1 MTTIDYIKSVF
12 PVAFSL
18 LPTKMDT
25 PEARAML
32 LAIGLQESRFEHR
45 VQVGGP
51 AHGFWQ
57 FELGGGVRGVLNH
70 PASKSA
76 IVSILMTFD
85 YDWMPDT
92 SYDAIV
98 HNDVLAVC
106 YARLL
111 LWTLPQSLPKRGEIQ
126 EGWNQYIAA
135 WRPGRP
141 HRETWDA
148 FYIAAWT

>member
-12 PVAFSL
+12 PVALSL
-18 LPTKMDT
+18 LPAKMDT
-25 PEARAML
+25 PEARAMV
-32 LAIGLQESRFEHR
+32 LAIFMQESRLEHR
-45 VQVGGP
+45 VQIGGP
-51 AHGFWQ
+51 AHGFGQ
-57 FELGGGVRGVLNH
+57 FEFGGGIRGVLNH
-70 PASKSA
+70 PASQSH
-76 IVSILMTFD
+76 IQSVLSVLR
-85 YDWMPDT
+85 YDFHPQT

-111 LWTLPQSLPKRGEIQ
+111 LWTLPQSLPKQGEIQ